1 MDFTGTLIREFALLP
16 KNWEL
21 VLIVVALLSGLVLY
35 LRYKNNIKP
44 EELFFS
50 SLLASYIVFILYMT
64 IIGRSPVTK
73 RAEFIPFWSYV
84 KPELWNEILLNYIL
98 FIPFGF
104 LLYLS
109 HGDKR
114 EIRKKGIST
123 ATAVFIGFLISSLI
137 EINQFLFRIGLFEF
151 DDIMGNTIGCYIGVM
166 IGKRV
171 SLALKRRI

>member
-16 KNWEL
+16 KNWEF
-21 VLIVVALLSGLVLY
+21 VLIIVALLSGLVLY
-35 LRYKNNIKP
+35 LRHKKNIKP

-50 SLLASYIVFILYMT
+50 SLLASYIVFVLYMT
-64 IIGRSPVTK
+64 IIGRGHVTK

-104 LLYLS
+104 LLYAS

-123 ATAVFIGFLISSLI
+123 AAAVFIGLLISSLI
-137 EINQFLFRIGLFEF
+137 ELNQYIFSIGLFEF
-151 DDIMGNTIGCYIGVM
+151 DDIVGNTIGCYIGVM
-166 IGKRV
+166 V
-171 SLALKRRI
+171 ARRIATLIKKID

>member
-16 KNWEL
+16 KNWEF
-21 VLIVVALLSGLVLY
+21 VLIIVALLSGLVLY
-35 LRYKNNIKP
+35 LRYKKNINP

-64 IIGRSPVTK
+64 IIGRRPVTK

-104 LLYLS
+104 LLYAS

-123 ATAVFIGFLISSLI
+123 VAAVFIGFLISSLI
-137 EINQFLFRIGLFEF
+137 EINQFLFSIGLFEF
-151 DDIMGNTIGCYIGVM
+151 DDIIGNTIGCYIGVM
-166 IGKRV
+166 IE
-171 SLALKRRI
+171 RRLLSIVK